1 MGEVEAL
8 EQRKVRYV
16 TAPLD
21 LGLPSKKDVEDKA
34 ISVLAEYRTLGSDLK
49 LARLQASG
57 DHLPVEPRVTAA
69 LALEEDD
76 PEILW
81 KLQTEP
87 LTDLQSQM
95 AQILSKYISKD
106 KYTYATRKRVYSQAR
121 GISCETTTE
130 QEWLDSFIHML
141 KERLDAEEEYLPWTS
156 TEKIALRREPWIER
170 AKAEVQRLEQIDAAV
185 TPVLEHMKQ
194 EYADA
199 YYLLWYQYV
208 QGLSVMQVRD
218 ILGRIKFGVDNPMT
232 EREHRTLRDKSMR
245 KFCDL
250 CPRLMSLQTRER
262 RSKRGPRG

>member
-1 MGEVEAL
+1 MEAL

-21 LGLPSKKDVEDKA
+21 LDLPSKKDVEDKA

-69 LALEEDD
+69 LAPEEDD

-81 KLQTEP
+81 KLQMEP
-87 LTDLQSQM
+87 LTESQSQM
-95 AQILSKYISKD
+95 VQILSRYISKGQ
-106 KYTYATRKRVYSQAR
+106 YTYATKKRVYSQAR
-121 GISCETTTE
+121 GISCDTTAD
-130 QEWLDSFIHML
+130 QEWLDSFVHML

-185 TPVLEHMKQ
+185 TPVLEHLKQ
-194 EYADA
+194 EYTDS
-199 YYLLWYQYV
+199 YWLLWYQYV
-208 QGLSVMQVRD
+208 QGMSVIQVREL
-218 ILGRIKFGVDNPMT
+218 LGRIKFGVDNAIT

-250 CPRLMSLQTRER
+250 CAPLMSLQTRER
-262 RSKRGPRG
+262 RLKRGPRGS